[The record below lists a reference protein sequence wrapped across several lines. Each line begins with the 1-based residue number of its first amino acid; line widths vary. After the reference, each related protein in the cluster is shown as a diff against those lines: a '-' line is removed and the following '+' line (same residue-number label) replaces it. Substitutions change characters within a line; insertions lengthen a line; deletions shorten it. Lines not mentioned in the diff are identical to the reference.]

1 MDWLWWILGVAF
13 GLVLLYLVVVLVCFF
28 KVFYSPRRKPLG
40 EDEYDIPEGEIY
52 EPFREGMIFW
62 IKKYREYPHE
72 DVCITSRDGLKLVGR
87 YYEYEKGA
95 PLEILFHGYKGNG
108 ERDLSGGVERCFLLG
123 RNALI
128 VDQRSSGRSEG
139 RVITFGIK
147 ERLDCLDWLNYC
159 AARFGEDTKIIITGV
174 SMGAATVI
182 MAAAE
187 DLPKQVVC
195 ALGDCGYTSAK
206 EIIKK
211 VITEM
216 HLPAGLAYPFVRLG
230 ARIFGGF
237 DLEETSPI
245 EAVREA
251 KIPIIFIH
259 GDTDDF
265 VPCYMSER
273 MYEECVSPKAL
284 KIIHGA
290 GHGLAFPI
298 DKEGYLSALRDFQTQ
313 LL

>member
-1 MDWLWWILGVAF
+1 MLPWIIVIAVVAVNVA
-13 GLVLLYLVVVLVCFF
+13 GLLVGLRFTY
-28 KVFYSPRRKPLG
+28 KTAFYSDPNKRSDPYRRLPADSTDPEIIRRRALV
-40 EDEYDIPEGEIY
+40 DEISTLDAERVY
-52 EPFREGMIFW
+52 
-62 IKKYREYPHE
+62 
-72 DVCITSRDGLKLVGR
+72 ITSRDGLRLSAR
-87 YYEYEKGA
+87 YYHVCDGA
-95 PLEILFHGYKGNG
+95 PTEILCHGYRSMHQ
-108 ERDLSGGVERCFLLG
+108 RDFSGIHEIGKSLGHNLLM
-123 RNALI
+123 I
-128 VDQRSSGRSEG
+128 DQRAHGESEG
-139 RVITFGIK
+139 VTITFGIK
-147 ERLDCLDWLNYC
+147 ERLDCLDWINYC
-159 AARFGEDTKIIITGV
+159 VARFGEDTKIIITGV

-187 DLPKQVVC
+187 DLPRQVVC
-195 ALGDCGYTSAK
+195 ALADCGYTSAK
-206 EIIKK
+206 EIIRK

-216 HLPAGLAYPFVRLG
+216 RLPAGLAYPFVRLG
-230 ARIFGGF
+230 ARLFGGF
-237 DLEETSPI
+237 DLEETSPL

-265 VPCYMSER
+265 VPCYMSEK
-273 MYEECVSPKAL
+273 MYGECVSQKAM